1 MAVRDIVLNV
11 VLCMLLF
18 AVGFMWHFY
27 FIFYGEAGDRLLV
40 IKVLLFVGAIILALQ
55 AVKFAIEGEYC
66 FAAVLDIIA
75 LLMVLSAVYGL

>member
-1 MAVRDIVLNV
+1 MAVRNIVLNV

-27 FIFYGEAGDRLLV
+27 IVFYGDAGDRHLV

-55 AVKFAIEGEYC
+55 SVKFAAEDEYC

-75 LLMVLSAVYGL
+75 LLMVLGAVYGL

>member
-27 FIFYGEAGDRLLV
+27 TIFYGEAGGKHLV
-40 IKVLLFVGAIILALQ
+40 IKALLFVGGIILALQ
-55 AVKFAIEGEYC
+55 AVKFAAEGEYC
-66 FAAVLDIIA
+66 LAAVLDIIA